1 MHVRCL
7 QRLDKNESWKNWDIL
22 KWDRWLR
29 LENHCETSW
38 PQEVHGRPFHWAA
51 DQPEAAVRASALEAV
66 RSLLSLPA
74 AVRGL
79 RGSLWVLLEAS
90 LCSEKV
96 RSPWRQAVVAAG
108 LADNHVGQE
117 DLEAGNEGAHVCSF
131 WGLGGVAVA
140 QEADLLFLRMGQARN
155 LLQLVV
161 VREHHKLE
169 GKEKAELNL
178 TCSLLLNSLEQL
190 WGRSLPH
197 ARLQWSLILF

>member
-1 MHVRCL
+1 M
-7 QRLDKNESWKNWDIL
+7 
-22 KWDRWLR
+22 
-29 LENHCETSW
+29 
-38 PQEVHGRPFHWAA
+38 
-51 DQPEAAVRASALEAV
+51 
-66 RSLLSLPA
+66 
-74 AVRGL
+74 
-79 RGSLWVLLEAS
+79 
-90 LCSEKV
+90 
-96 RSPWRQAVVAAG
+96 
-108 LADNHVGQE
+108 
-117 DLEAGNEGAHVCSF
+117 
-131 WGLGGVAVA
+131 A